1 MLLTV
6 MIVCAVGAIVLFASD
21 AVDDLLDAWTHPQ
34 HRPIDEDLRHRQ
46 K

>member
-6 MIVCAVGAIVLFASD
+6 MIVCAVGAIVLFASN
-21 AVDDLLDAWTHPQ
+21 AVDDLLDGWTRPRH
-34 HRPIDEDLRHRQ
+34 HPIDKDLRHRQ

>member
-1 MLLTV
+1 MLAV
-6 MIVCAVGAIVLFASD
+6 MIVCAVGAIVLFASE

-34 HRPIDEDLRHRQ
+34 HHNVDDELRHRG